1 MKSLIHYTQD
11 KQTELFNQIGAFF
24 AFSNEQ
30 FNEAKKE
37 GVRYVN
43 FGAGLIAPN
52 ENAKMLLQ
60 QLEKINAEGIA
71 QDIAENGKQAIIRRE
86 LFNYECF
93 YTGDICNCVDALQ
106 DYGYSYDDIYQVYR
120 HICKSEDVY

>member
-11 KQTELFNQIGAFF
+11 RQTAVFNETGAFF
-24 AFSNEQ
+24 AFTRKQ
-30 FNEAKKE
+30 FDQAKKE
-37 GVRYVN
+37 GVEYCRIVS
-43 FGAGLIAPN
+43 GLICPVQ
-52 ENAKMLLQ
+52 NAKKLINQLAVIQ
-60 QLEKINAEGIA
+60 QEGIV
-71 QDIAENGKQAIIRRE
+71 QDIQENGKQAIIRRE